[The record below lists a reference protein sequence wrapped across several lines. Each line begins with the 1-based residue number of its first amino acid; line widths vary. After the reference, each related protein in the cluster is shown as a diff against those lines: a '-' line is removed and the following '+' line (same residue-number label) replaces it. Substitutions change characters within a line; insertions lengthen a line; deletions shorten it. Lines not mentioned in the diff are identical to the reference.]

1 MEEQIKHVASRLKV
15 IFISFWLLPVIWIIV
30 GETGGDWVG
39 IYAADVRTT
48 YFAETLSILLVAA
61 CVPVSLK
68 LFAWVLTRKIDK
80 VSLPEALRLYSFW
93 SKVRVAMLSLPVWV
107 GLAVYYLTL
116 SNKGLLC
123 AFIALTA
130 SLFCCPV
137 KAVYVKNCI
146 SIKRRK
152 HEILCCHS
160 QLQCKVLSGT
170 VSLFL
175 IQGY

>member
-15 IFISFWLLPVIWIIV
+15 IFISFCKISRTDIS
-30 GETGGDWVG
+30 G
-39 IYAADVRTT
+39 IYT
-48 YFAETLSILLVAA
+48 YPISTGFTYYDPYHRQQPETLSILLVAA

-130 SLFCCPV
+130 SLFCLPGEG
-137 KAVYVKNCI
+137 
-146 SIKRRK
+146 RLRK
-152 HEILCCHS
+152 ELHINKEEEA
-160 QLQCKVLSGT
+160 
-170 VSLFL
+170 
-175 IQGY
+175 

>member
-1 MEEQIKHVASRLKV
+1 MEPPGVR
-15 IFISFWLLPVIWIIV
+15 FFWLLPVIWIIV

-39 IYAADVRTT
+39 IYADDVRTT

-93 SKVRVAMLSLPVWV
+93 SKVRVALLSLPVWV

-130 SLFCCPV
+130 SLFCLPGEG
-137 KAVYVKNCI
+137 
-146 SIKRRK
+146 RLRK
-152 HEILCCHS
+152 ELHINKEEEA
-160 QLQCKVLSGT
+160 
-170 VSLFL
+170 
-175 IQGY
+175 

>member
-93 SKVRVAMLSLPVWV
+93 SKVWV

-130 SLFCCPV
+130 SLFCLPGEG
-137 KAVYVKNCI
+137 
-146 SIKRRK
+146 RLRK
-152 HEILCCHS
+152 ELHINKEEEA
-160 QLQCKVLSGT
+160 
-170 VSLFL
+170 
-175 IQGY
+175 

>member
-93 SKVRVAMLSLPVWV
+93 SKVRVAML
-107 GLAVYYLTL
+107 YLTL

-130 SLFCCPV
+130 SLFCLPGEG
-137 KAVYVKNCI
+137 
-146 SIKRRK
+146 RLRK
-152 HEILCCHS
+152 ELHINKEEEA
-160 QLQCKVLSGT
+160 
-170 VSLFL
+170 
-175 IQGY
+175 